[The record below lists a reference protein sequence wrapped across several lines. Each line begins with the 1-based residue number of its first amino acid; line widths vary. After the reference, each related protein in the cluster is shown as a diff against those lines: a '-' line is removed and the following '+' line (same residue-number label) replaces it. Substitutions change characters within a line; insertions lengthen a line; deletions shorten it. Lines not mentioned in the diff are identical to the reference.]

1 MIVVNMDQLLHIVNR
16 LQTILTPQNILDFIF
31 FNLDCFV
38 EPNITEKIREVVLR
52 GLSLYVMTLQSS
64 ANGHLV
70 EALALRGDE
79 GRSTLR

>member
-64 ANGHLV
+64 AKGHLV
-70 EALALRGDE
+70 DALALRGDE

>member
-64 ANGHLV
+64 AKGHLV
-70 EALALRGDE
+70 DALALRGDE
-79 GRSTLR
+79 GRSSLR

>member
-1 MIVVNMDQLLHIVNR
+1 MDQLLHIVNR

-64 ANGHLV
+64 AKGHLV
-70 EALALRGDE
+70 DALALRGDE

>member
-64 ANGHLV
+64 AKVHLV
-70 EALALRGDE
+70 DALSLRGDE

>member
-1 MIVVNMDQLLHIVNR
+1 MIVVNMDQLLHIVKR

-64 ANGHLV
+64 AKGHLV
-70 EALALRGDE
+70 DALALRGDE